1 MGGYA
6 GNAGVFL
13 VQTIFGL
20 YIIAIMLRFILQVAR
35 ADFYNP
41 VSQFLV
47 KATNPALVPLRRVI
61 PGIMGIDVAA
71 VVLMLILKVI
81 EIFLI
86 SMMSGLSLGI
96 VGILMFAITELV
108 ELLFNVFF
116 FTILIQVIMSWVNPG
131 GYNPTISLLHS
142 INEPLLSR
150 ARRLIP
156 PISGFD
162 LSPIVVMIALQLLSI
177 LFVSPLKDL
186 ARQLSVGY
194 SFYYNQRVMNT

>member
-13 VQTIFGL
+13 IQTLFGL
-20 YIIAIMLRFILQVAR
+20 YILAVMLRFILQVAR

-47 KATNPALVPLRRVI
+47 KVTNPPLVPMRRVI
-61 PGIMGIDVAA
+61 PGVMGIDVAA
-71 VVLMLILKVI
+71 VVLMLILKTI

-86 SMMSGLSLGI
+86 TLMSGITLSIMGLI
-96 VGILMFAITELV
+96 VFAIADLL
-108 ELLFNVFF
+108 ELLLNVFF
-116 FTILIQVIMSWVNPG
+116 FTILIQVILSWVNPG
-131 GYNPTISLLHS
+131 GHNPAVALLYG

-177 LFVSPLKDL
+177 LLISPIKDL
-186 ARQLSVGY
+186 ARMVSG
-194 SFYYNQRVMNT
+194 S

>member
-20 YIIAIMLRFILQVAR
+20 YLIAVMLRFILQVAR

-47 KATNPALVPLRRVI
+47 KVTNPPLVPMRRLI
-61 PGIMGIDVAA
+61 PGILGVDVAA
-71 VVLMLILKVI
+71 IVLMLILKII
-81 EIFLI
+81 EIFLT
-86 SMMSGLSLGI
+86 SMMSGLSLSI
-96 VGILMFAITELV
+96 IGILMFAVTGLL

-131 GYNPTISLLHS
+131 GYNPTLTLLYS

-150 ARRLIP
+150 AKRLIP

-162 LSPIVVMIALQLLSI
+162 LSPIIVLVVLQLLSI
-177 LFVSPLKDL
+177 LFVAPLKDL
-186 ARQLSVGY
+186 ARTLSGV
-194 SFYYNQRVMNT
+194 

>member
-13 VQTIFGL
+13 IQTIFGL
-20 YIIAIMLRFILQVAR
+20 YLIAIMLRFLLQLTR

-41 VSQFLV
+41 VCQFLV
-47 KATNPALVPLRRVI
+47 KITNPPLIPLRRII
-61 PGIMGIDVAA
+61 PGFMGVDVAA
-71 VVLMLILKVI
+71 VVLMLAIKIV

-86 SMMSGLSLGI
+86 AIINGYSLAPLGLFVYSIADLLG
-96 VGILMFAITELV
+96 
-108 ELLFNVFF
+108 LLLNVFF
-116 FTILIQVIMSWVNPG
+116 FTILIQVVISWVNPG
-131 GYNPTISLLHS
+131 GYNPTVSLLYA

-162 LSPIVVMIALQLLSI
+162 LSPIVVVIVLQLLTI
-177 LFVSPLKDL
+177 LLISPIKDL
-186 ARQLSVGY
+186 AKVLS
-194 SFYYNQRVMNT
+194 

>member
-13 VQTIFGL
+13 VQTVFGL

-47 KATNPALVPLRRVI
+47 KVTNPPLVPMRRMI
-61 PGIMGIDVAA
+61 PGVLGVDVAA
-71 VVLMLILKVI
+71 IVLMLILKTI

-86 SMMSGLSLGI
+86 SLMSGYSLGI
-96 VGILMFAITELV
+96 LGLFVFAVIGLL

-131 GYNPTISLLHS
+131 GYNPTISLLYS

-162 LSPIVVMIALQLLSI
+162 LSPIVVMVVLQLLSI
-177 LFVSPLKDL
+177 IFIAPLKDV
-186 ARQLSVGY
+186 AKMLSGG
-194 SFYYNQRVMNT
+194 

>member
-13 VQTIFGL
+13 VQTVFGL
-20 YIIAIMLRFILQVAR
+20 YILAVMLRLILQVAR

-47 KATNPALVPLRRVI
+47 KATNPPLVPMRRMI
-61 PGIMGIDVAA
+61 PGVMGIDVAA
-71 VVLMLILKVI
+71 IVLMLILKAI

-86 SMMSGLSLGI
+86 TLMSGVSLSIMGLI
-96 VGILMFAITELV
+96 VFSIADLL
-108 ELLFNVFF
+108 ELLLNVFF
-116 FTILIQVIMSWVNPG
+116 FTILIQVILSWVNPG
-131 GYNPTISLLHS
+131 GHNPAVALLYG

-162 LSPIVVMIALQLLSI
+162 LSPIVVMITLQLLSI
-177 LFVSPLKDL
+177 LLIAPIKDL
-186 ARQLSVGY
+186 ARMVSG
-194 SFYYNQRVMNT
+194 T